1 MQSWHHAWLI
11 FLHGLVWVSYIG
23 SWVVFPDLL
32 WLDATLPSI
41 FETQLLLSV
50 RSPLFCLYTGDVF
63 ALSDLALY
71 QQVPPPANSHHRFH
85 FRHNLCTGFV
95 VYNVSYMY
103 CIIFFLQLQILSK
116 ILYFQKT
123 LFHKGC
129 NNYKYMKRIMW
140 QITERKKNPKIIY
153 FQYDF
158 YHGAV
163 DQTLIPR
170 KEPSLP
176 KRFLLSLVR
185 I

>member
-1 MQSWHHAWLI
+1 MGHEWSSLTFSDWMRHCCAFLKPSSCFLSGLCCSASTQAMSSLCQIWLSTNKSPLRLI
-11 FLHGLVWVSYIG
+11 ATTDSTFDTIYVQVLSYIM
-23 SWVVFPDLL
+23 
-32 WLDATLPSI
+32 
-41 FETQLLLSV
+41 
-50 RSPLFCLYTGDVF
+50 
-63 ALSDLALY
+63 
-71 QQVPPPANSHHRFH
+71 FH
-85 FRHNLCTGFV
+85 ICISLNEG
-95 VYNVSYMY
+95 
-103 CIIFFLQLQILSK
+103 IIFFLQLQILSK